1 MRCMSVH
8 STLML
13 YAAPTGTDTTALPTL
28 LGTDN
33 DSRNR
38 RAVIRCIC
46 GNRNPFD
53 AAQIATLSTLN
64 VPEGW
69 EPLSGFREEFFS
81 ETRLQPRNESAMLG
95 L

>member
-1 MRCMSVH
+1 MRCMPVH
-8 STLML
+8 STLVL

-28 LGTDN
+28 LSTDD

-53 AAQIATLSTLN
+53 AAQIATLSPLN
-64 VPEGW
+64 LPERW
-69 EPLSGFREEFFS
+69 EPLAGFLEE
-81 ETRLQPRNESAMLG
+81 LY
-95 L
+95 